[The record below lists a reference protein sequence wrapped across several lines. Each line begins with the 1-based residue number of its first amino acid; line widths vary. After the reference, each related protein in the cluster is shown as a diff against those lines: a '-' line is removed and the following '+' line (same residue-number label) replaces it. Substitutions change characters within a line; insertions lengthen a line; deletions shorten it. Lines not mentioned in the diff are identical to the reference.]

1 MRRRPIRRHALLPLL
16 LSLVLAAPACA
27 GKTPAAGPSGPYK
40 KDAGP
45 HAVQVHLFEWTDA
58 GRNRLVPVKIY
69 LPEGKGPFPVVVFS
83 HGLGGS
89 REGYEYLGRHWASHG
104 YVSVHPQHLGSDD
117 GIFRGATGDFRDALG
132 PDAALARP
140 QDVRFV
146 LDRLEAASREPGA
159 LQGKLDLRRPGMAG
173 HSFGAWTTLVVAGQT
188 LPGEGTHFAD
198 PRFRAAIA
206 LSPSLTENVKET
218 AEEAYKTIRI
228 PLLHMTGTLDDSPIG
243 PFPKAADRRIP
254 FDHIRGAEQYL
265 STFDGGDHII
275 FAGYLAEPGSKEA
288 LFLDL
293 IREAT
298 TAFWDAY
305 LKEDAAAKRWLAE
318 GGYGAALGKA
328 GRWERK

>member
-1 MRRRPIRRHALLPLL
+1 MRRHALLPFLL
-16 LSLVLAAPACA
+16 ILVLAAPACA
-27 GKTPAAGPSGPYK
+27 GKIPAGPYK

-45 HAVQVHLFEWTDA
+45 HAVQVHLFDWIDA
-58 GRNRLVPVKIY
+58 GRHRPVPVKIY
-69 LPEGKGPFPVVVFS
+69 LPEGKGSFPVIVFS

-140 QDVRFV
+140 LDVRFV
-146 LDRLEAASREPGA
+146 LDRLEAASREPGP
-159 LQGKLDLRRPGMAG
+159 LQGKLDLRHAGMAG

-188 LPGEGTHFAD
+188 LPGEGTRFAD
-198 PRFRAAIA
+198 SRFRAALA
-206 LSPSLTENVKET
+206 LSPSLVPSTKDS
-218 AEEAYKTIRI
+218 AGKAFGTIRI
-228 PLLHMTGTLDDSPIG
+228 PMLHMTGTLDDSPVG

-254 FDHIRGAEQYL
+254 FDHIRGAGQYL

-293 IREAT
+293 IREGT

-318 GGYGAALGKA
+318 GGFKAALGAA

>member
-1 MRRRPIRRHALLPLL
+1 MRRHALLSLL
-16 LSLVLAAPACA
+16 LIVVLAAPARCA
-27 GKTPAAGPSGPYK
+27 AKAPAGPYK
-40 KDAGP
+40 KDPGP
-45 HAVQVHLFEWTDA
+45 HAVQVHLFDWTDA

-117 GIFRGATGDFRDALG
+117 GIFQGATGDLRDAVG
-132 PDAALARP
+132 PGAAVARP

-146 LDRLEAASREPGA
+146 LDRLDAASREPGP
-159 LQGKLDLRRPGMAG
+159 LQGKLDLRRPGIAG

-188 LPGEGTHFAD
+188 VPGEGTRLAD
-198 PRFRAAIA
+198 PRFRAAVA
-206 LSPSLTENVKET
+206 LSPSLMAGAKENPGEI
-218 AEEAYKTIRI
+218 YGTIRV
-228 PLLHMTGTLDDSPIG
+228 PMLHMTGTLDDSPIAS
-243 PFPKAADRRIP
+243 FPKAADRRLP
-254 FDHIRGAEQYL
+254 FDHIRGGGQYL
-265 STFDGGDHII
+265 SIFEGGDHII

-293 IREAT
+293 IREGS

-318 GGYGAALGKA
+318 GGFAAALGTA
-328 GRWERK
+328 GRWEKK